1 MARRAAAPERPPPPP
16 PPAARRTRR
25 LRIHLVTDEPV
36 DALAVIAV
44 KALDQIG
51 IWDALERAA
60 PHGRDLRITPEEL
73 AVFSMNQLV
82 GCGTLADLAFRY
94 MGDLL
99 SGKEPLM
106 TTEEA
111 VQWSA
116 FMLVGRAMVADWHRR
131 ITP

>member
-1 MARRAAAPERPPPPP
+1 MARRAAPERPPPPP
-16 PPAARRTRR
+16 PPESRRRR

-36 DALAVIAV
+36 DALAVTAV
-44 KALDQIG
+44 AALDR
-51 IWDALERAA
+51 IWSALERAV
-60 PHGRDLRITPEEL
+60 PNGRDLRITPEEL
-73 AVFSMNQLV
+73 AVFTMNMLV